1 MRSFKKLIRKYKK
14 DDIEFTKHAKIKLDQ
29 TDISEDFI
37 KEKLFTIN
45 DLIYEEFQK
54 ERKTYKLILIN

>member
-37 KEKLFTIN
+37 KG
-45 DLIYEEFQK
+45 
-54 ERKTYKLILIN
+54 KTVYY